1 MDYST
6 YPLSAERWHLT
17 VDMSKAIAAFNSNH
31 DALLA
36 EKFLKQKQIRV
47 RPIIKPRKI
56 SSSCTLALEFDME
69 LSQKVTAICISNK
82 LLLAGI
88 FQKRNEEWVEI

>member
-1 MDYST
+1 
-6 YPLSAERWHLT
+6 
-17 VDMSKAIAAFNSNH
+17 MSKAIAVFNSNH

-36 EKFLKQKQIRV
+36 EKLLKQRHLRV

-69 LSQKVTAICISNK
+69 LSQKVTEICLSNK

-88 FQKRNEEWVEI
+88 FQKKGEDWVEM